1 MSVCTC
7 ARLYA
12 LIIPIKRTTPRS
24 GCSIMSVRIS
34 ARRAFCRHIMFPLL
48 KHITCVARYP
58 MYIQRNERNADRVD
72 RSRVSLTP
80 SMSRARAR
88 AAISFSIS
96 VDLPGLIDNHTT
108 DTPDARCDNSQAHEE
123 PSFVLWNR
131 STTLSTVDSLDHARR
146 MEFSRV
152 CEFNEVFCTKIM
164 HQ

>member
-58 MYIQRNERNADRVD
+58 TYIQRNERNADRVD

-96 VDLPGLIDNHTT
+96 VDLPGLIDNRT
-108 DTPDARCDNSQAHEE
+108 DTPDARCDNSQANEE
-123 PSFVLWNR
+123 PTAPPVASLFASESYHR
-131 STTLSTVDSLDHARR
+131 SAASYGFLLDFRVRRAAR
-146 MEFSRV
+146 
-152 CEFNEVFCTKIM
+152 I
-164 HQ
+164 